1 MQNSRPHHPDRSRG
15 PGRAA
20 ILFFLVVAGCIFYAC
35 TSRKP
40 APEKTIAEKLLR
52 QVDSFSA
59 IADSLRTAVETHA
72 DKSRLQQLFLRTRL
86 AYKRMEWAAEY
97 FDPTAARI
105 VNGPPVQEV
114 ELSGVVIK
122 PAGLQII
129 ETYLYPTYDP
139 THREDLLAQLKRI
152 QFACHQYKL
161 HYANI
166 PILDWQV
173 FDAAKLEVF
182 RIMTLGIVG
191 FDDPLSQ
198 KSIPE
203 SAASLEGLKDV
214 LAEYLAPA
222 ASSESSAVSSESP
235 AASSGEPTATANAHR
250 LPQLFTAAANYLA
263 ANPDFNS
270 FDRARFITD
279 YANPLTTSLTNLEK
293 DLNIHVIR
301 YNRLLNQDA
310 KTLFDTDAFN
320 VNAYVPDYVSFTSPE
335 KIALGKKLF
344 ADPLLSST
352 GTRSCGSCHQPDKAF
367 TDGLVKNVAIGDGR
381 LLPRNTPTLINAA
394 LQPSQFYDLRVKTL
408 EDQSRNVVQ
417 NNAEMHGDMKLSAQ
431 RLSQDT
437 AYRRLFAAAYPKSA
451 QAASNQPESTQA
463 ASNQPEST
471 QAKSNQAG
479 STQARPAQPGIDTLE
494 IMNAIGSYVRSLV
507 FLNSRFDAYMR
518 GDKQAMSAAEIAG
531 FNLFMGKA
539 KCGSCHY
546 MPLFNGTFPPAYR
559 KIETEVIGVPQSVT
573 GKEIDSDPGRY
584 AIVKVESF
592 RHAFK
597 TPTVRNAAR
606 TAPYMHNGVFTTLEQ
621 VLDFY
626 DRGGGVGLGIPIANQ
641 TLPFDKLNLT
651 PQERDN
657 IIAFIHTL
665 DSR

>member
-1 MQNSRPHHPDRSRG
+1 MSYFSRQSRSVL
-15 PGRAA
+15 A
-20 ILFFLVVAGCIFYAC
+20 ILLFLAAWGICFAC
-35 TSRKP
+35 TGKKP
-40 APEKTIAEKLLR
+40 APEKTIAERLLA
-52 QVDSFSA
+52 QTDSFSA
-59 IADSLRTAVETHA
+59 IADSLRSAVETHA
-72 DKSRLQQLFLRTRL
+72 PESRLQQLFLDTRL

-105 VNGPPVQEV
+105 VNGPPVEEV

-122 PAGLQII
+122 PAGLQVI
-129 ETYLYPTYDP
+129 ETYLYPRYDSA
-139 THREDLLAQLKRI
+139 HREDLLVQLKRI
-152 QFACHQYKL
+152 RVACEQYKK

-191 FDDPLSQ
+191 FDDPRSQ
-198 KSIPE
+198 KSTPE
-203 SAASLEGLKDV
+203 AAAALDGLKQALLLYPQGDSIPF
-214 LAEYLAPA
+214 APA
-222 ASSESSAVSSESP
+222 
-235 AASSGEPTATANAHR
+235 SG
-250 LPQLFTAAANYLA
+250 YLA
-263 ANPDFNS
+263 ANPDFSS
-270 FDRARFITD
+270 FDRAKFITD
-279 YANPLTTSLTNLEK
+279 YANPLTISITALEN
-293 DLNIHVIR
+293 DLHIHVIR

-310 KTLFDTDAFN
+310 RTLFDTDAFN
-320 VNAYVPDYVSFTSPE
+320 VNAYVPDYVSFTSRE

-344 ADPLLSST
+344 ADPMLSAT
-352 GTRSCGSCHQPDKAF
+352 GTRSCQSCHQPDKAF
-367 TDGLVKNVAIGDGR
+367 TDGLVKNTAISDGH

-417 NNAEMHGDMKLSAQ
+417 NNAEMHGDMKVSVQ
-431 RLSQDT
+431 RLWQDT
-437 AYRRLFAAAYPKSA
+437 AYRQLFAAAFPK
-451 QAASNQPESTQA
+451 PGRT
-463 ASNQPEST
+463 
-471 QAKSNQAG
+471 
-479 STQARPAQPGIDTLE
+479 GIDTLE
-494 IMNAIGSYVRSLV
+494 VMNAIGSYVRSLV

-518 GDKQAMSAAEIAG
+518 GDKQAMTAAEIDG

-546 MPLFNGTFPPAYR
+546 MPLFNGTFPPMYR
-559 KIETEVIGVPQSVT
+559 KIETEVIGVPAT
-573 GKEIDSDPGRY
+573 PAGKEIDGDPGRY

-606 TAPYMHNGVFTTLEQ
+606 TAPYMHNGVFSTLGQ

-626 DRGGGVGLGIPIANQ
+626 DRGGGAGLGLKIDNQ

-651 PQERDN
+651 PQERED
-657 IIAFIHTL
+657 IIAFIRSL
-665 DSR
+665 DSK